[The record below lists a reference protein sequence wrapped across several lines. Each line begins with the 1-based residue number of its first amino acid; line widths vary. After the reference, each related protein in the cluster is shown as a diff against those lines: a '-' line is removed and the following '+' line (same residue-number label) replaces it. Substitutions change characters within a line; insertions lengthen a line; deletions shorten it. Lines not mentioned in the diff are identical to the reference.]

1 MAEACYTARAT
12 TKQQVLDGIDKLT
25 LQTNEHGQYT
35 HDAILLL
42 QKGIQRVLV
51 SQFNPSDPG
60 KGMVKLLDDGDNILT
75 RVQSTD
81 AITAGSVLKSAKKR
95 ADELSTT
102 TGKTILPTFTTRTEA
117 QEEAGRLNVINQSVI
132 GAKEGVVEAVSKL
145 VGSDIT
151 DAILRTADGSDFKSI
166 DDYTL
171 YEVMKVAIDGADRPT
186 TNDVLEQLLE
196 VINHPFDFRKKVS
209 VNMELMQ
216 SNAARMA
223 TYGIVIG
230 IPQLTLT
237 LLANIETAT
246 KSDYGREFRSA
257 MHAIR
262 KKYAYNHVH
271 DASSLQT
278 ILTELA
284 GADGV
289 RALRDA
295 PAPNA
300 GTTHSVANSVSF
312 LNSMMLN
319 SDTDSEYTESAYG
332 ASSDSG
338 SSEEKRKSRGR
349 ELKKPKKTTAR
360 EKKKKEKAKD
370 DEPNK
375 NTCPHCKKYH
385 RKKPHRVE
393 PDKCMW
399 NKKYKGY
406 RFKSICDEL
415 EVDFKPRI
423 KFSADLGGYAVKDDS
438 GSE

>member
-1 MAEACYTARAT
+1 MAEACYMARAT
-12 TKQQVLDGIDKLT
+12 TKQQVLNGIDKLT

-60 KGMVKLLDDGDNILT
+60 KGMVKLLDDGDNILM
-75 RVQSTD
+75 RIQSTD
-81 AITAGSVLKSAKKR
+81 AITAGSVLKLATKH

-102 TGKTILPTFTTRTEA
+102 TGKTILPTFTTQMEA
-117 QEEAGRLNVINQSVI
+117 QEEADRLNVINQSII
-132 GAKEGVVEAVSKL
+132 GAKEGVVKAVSKL
-145 VGSDIT
+145 VGSNIT
-151 DAILRTADGSDFKSI
+151 DTILRTADGSDFKSI

-246 KSDYGREFRSA
+246 KSDYGHEFRSA
-257 MHAIR
+257 MHAIH
-262 KKYAYNHVH
+262 KKYAINHLH
-271 DASSLQT
+271 DATSLQT
-278 ILTELA
+278 ILTELT

-300 GTTHSVANSVSF
+300 GTAHSVANSVSF

-319 SDTDSEYTESAYG
+319 SDTDSEYTKSAYG

-338 SSEEKRKSRGR
+338 SSEEKRKSR
-349 ELKKPKKTTAR
+349 EPKHKITKKATAR

-370 DEPNK
+370 DEPKK
-375 NTCPHCKKYH
+375 NTCPHCKKYR

-393 PDKCMW
+393 LDKCMR
-399 NKKYKGY
+399 NTKYKGY
-406 RFKSICDEL
+406 HFKSICDEL

-423 KFSADLGGYAVKDDS
+423 EFSADLGGYAEKDNS

>member
-12 TKQQVLDGIDKLT
+12 TKQQVLDGINKLSI
-25 LQTNEHGQYT
+25 QTNEHGQYT

-42 QKGIQRVLV
+42 QKGIQRVLI

-75 RVQSTD
+75 RIQSTD

-95 ADELSTT
+95 ADDLSTT

-117 QEEAGRLNVINQSVI
+117 QEEADRLNIVNQSVI
-132 GAKEGVVEAVSKL
+132 GAKEGVVEALSKL
-145 VGSDIT
+145 VGTDIT

-171 YEVMKVAIDGADRPT
+171 HDVMKVAIEGADRPT
-186 TNDVLEQLLE
+186 TNDVLAQLLE

-246 KSDYGREFRSA
+246 KSEYGREFRSA

-271 DASSLQT
+271 DATSLQT

-295 PAPNA
+295 PAPTA
-300 GTTHSVANSVSF
+300 GTAHSVASSVSF
-312 LNSMMLN
+312 LNAMMQE
-319 SDTDSEYTESAYG
+319 SDTDDYTESAYG

-338 SSEEKRKSRGR
+338 SSEEKPKPRERERKQN
-349 ELKKPKKTTAR
+349 KKATTR
-360 EKKKKEKAKD
+360 DKKKKGKAKD
-370 DEPNK
+370 DEK

-393 PDKCMW
+393 PEKCMW

-406 RFKSICDEL
+406 CFKSICDEL

-423 KFSADLGGYAVKDDS
+423 KFSADLGGYAEKEDS